1 MRYLFLISL
10 GALIAFVCCNC
21 AFAISGRELTK
32 HKIKSHLIILTI
44 ITFFLAFSYEFYEE
58 SSIDIVR
65 HYEKIDAM
73 RKFGWDYVVNESEYR
88 NLFVINFFMYFVS
101 LTPFNSLFIA
111 IPAVIDMS
119 IMSYIIL
126 KQMGNKSKIA
136 MKDLLLIIISFLGL
150 FSIKYM
156 FSAVRSNLSVSLVS
170 LAFYLDY
177 IRGEK
182 RPFAFILYFLAIFV
196 HYYAVIMIAIRIFMI
211 FVKNRSPYWF
221 ALVFALPFMY
231 KFMTVIYPVGNN
243 YIDELMALFIGY
255 YNRFYIIGIIKNS
268 DFTSLNSLM
277 CFVLF
282 AIIIF
287 YIANERNYRF
297 LGENGTTNNFAIVKD
312 KEKLFLYISSI
323 LLWMLLPNRL
333 LLERYIQFMGYG
345 TLFYLTKNIKTISKK
360 KKTLLLLVALYVII
374 WDIFVLGINY
384 TGYNPLAGIKD
395 KLF

>member
-1 MRYLFLISL
+1 
-10 GALIAFVCCNC
+10 
-21 AFAISGRELTK
+21 
-32 HKIKSHLIILTI
+32 
-44 ITFFLAFSYEFYEE
+44 
-58 SSIDIVR
+58 
-65 HYEKIDAM
+65 
-73 RKFGWDYVVNESEYR
+73 
-88 NLFVINFFMYFVS
+88 MYFVS

-126 KQMGNKSKIA
+126 KQMGNKSKMA

-255 YNRFYIIGIIKNS
+255 YYRFNIIGIIKNG

-297 LGENGTTNNFAIVKD
+297 LGENGTTNNFAIAKD

-323 LLWMLLPNRL
+323 LLWMLLPNWL

-360 KKTLLLLVALYVII
+360 KKTLLLLVTLYVII
-374 WDIFVLGINY
+374 WDIFFLGINY